1 MSLNHTSRYAQL
13 THEHFQLIGKI
24 VVEWSNIEFLL
35 RAILVRLLLSPE
47 FPGRTYTDRLSAV
60 RVQEAIDEAI
70 ELHRDRYSCQF
81 VSEDIVNE
89 ISRLNKHIT
98 QLHSFRNKLAHFCW
112 SRSNDDEI
120 FGTNFSGSISRSK
133 KGKRSFF
140 TVQVSGLKK
149 LYDESYTI
157 VDQLENVIRKL
168 PIMEEDGIIKKLAQP
183 IDSPDSG
190 EAPRPQR

>member
-1 MSLNHTSRYAQL
+1 ML
-13 THEHFQLIGKI
+13 TK
-24 VVEWSNIEFLL
+24 
-35 RAILVRLLLSPE
+35 
-47 FPGRTYTDRLSAV
+47 
-60 RVQEAIDEAI
+60 
-70 ELHRDRYSCQF
+70 
-81 VSEDIVNE
+81 
-89 ISRLNKHIT
+89 
-98 QLHSFRNKLAHFCW
+98 
-112 SRSNDDEI
+112 SNDDEI